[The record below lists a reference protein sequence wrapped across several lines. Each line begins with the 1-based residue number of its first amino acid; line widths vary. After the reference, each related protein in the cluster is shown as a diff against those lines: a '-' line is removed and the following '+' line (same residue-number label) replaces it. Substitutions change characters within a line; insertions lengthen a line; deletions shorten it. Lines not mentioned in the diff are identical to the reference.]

1 MHVNRTHEINIHIA
15 SNNKEAIHDNNAK
28 VVRSPKLAA
37 IGVATLSGF
46 ILQCRDDIITIT
58 ITRPGMGKDIKISM
72 KE

>member
-1 MHVNRTHEINIHIA
+1 MNIPIA

-46 ILQCRDDIITIT
+46 MLQRREDTITAT
-58 ITRPGMGKDIKISM
+58 ITRPGVEKR
-72 KE
+72 